1 MKARKAAAA
10 DKPTDKRTASASR
23 RKLDKGAAVAADK
36 TLRELLGEI
45 ISGQKIIAD
54 RIESVRRTLWRTD
67 AVRNYNG
74 KGADAGA
81 EAVKGGGEE

>member
-1 MKARKAAAA
+1 MKARKVAAA

-23 RKLDKGAAVAADK
+23 RKLGKGAAVAADK
-36 TLRELLGEI
+36 TLRELLGEV
-45 ISGQKIIAD
+45 ISGLTTIAD
-54 RIESVRRTLWRTD
+54 RVESVRRTLWRTD

-81 EAVKGGGEE
+81 ETVKGGGEE